1 MSKLCLLLL
10 QYFSRNSLHF
20 FQNPKI
26 CEFPS
31 QQFYEGKLRTGPE
44 GRWIVD
50 EPLKIWRD
58 PRIPLLFCHI
68 EGEEETQAVDTEEGN
83 QQSRRNRA
91 EVDHVVGILFV
102 TTVFNKSN
110 NEMRHCV

>member
-1 MSKLCLLLL
+1 MSSFVAVFHQK
-10 QYFSRNSLHF
+10 QSAF

-50 EPLKIWRD
+50 EPLKIWRN
-58 PRIPLLFCHI
+58 PEIPLLFCHV
-68 EGEEETQAVDTEEGN
+68 EGEEETQAVASEEGN

-110 NEMRHCV
+110 NELRHCV